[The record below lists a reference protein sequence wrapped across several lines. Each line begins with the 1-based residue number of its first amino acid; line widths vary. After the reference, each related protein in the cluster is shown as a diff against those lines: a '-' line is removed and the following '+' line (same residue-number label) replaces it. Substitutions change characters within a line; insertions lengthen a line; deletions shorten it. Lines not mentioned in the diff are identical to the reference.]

1 MLQQILTANQ
11 QKAEGTLQLIA
22 PPNILPTIGMQRT
35 EHALVSTGGGV
46 HDGVFFDGLVHPLS
60 LRRDRAL
67 SGGSFVSRDNPERIQ
82 NFSGQLGRAVVA
94 LSCPGCIGHFH
105 ELVPVC

>member
-1 MLQQILTANQ
+1 MLQQILTAHQ

-22 PPNILPTIGMQRT
+22 SSDIFPTIGMQRS
-35 EHALVSTGGGV
+35 EHALVSTGGEV

-67 SGGSFVSRDNPERIQ
+67 SGGSFASRNNPERIQ
-82 NFSGQLGRAVVA
+82 NFSGQLGRAVLA
-94 LSCPGCIGHFH
+94 LSCLGCIGHFL
-105 ELVPVC
+105 ELVPVR